1 MRWSGRA
8 RLPWITDSALVQLG
22 QNATLSL
29 WRSRVQI
36 PYALLKE
43 PYRNYIK
50 LLFWVANF
58 FGFLFF
64 SLFNKTRWWRWV
76 EACPLWVVISHKYL
90 TIYFEILIYIN
101 TFRRIEIMI
110 THTHMEFAIAFAGK
124 PGYCRFWEQ
133 PGFNG
138 VCMSSEGRK

>member
-36 PYALLKE
+36 PYALQIKE

-50 LLFWVANF
+50 LLFGRNF
-58 FGFLFF
+58 FGSCF
-64 SLFNKTRWWRWV
+64 SLFSKTRWWNWV
-76 EACPLWVVISHKYL
+76 ETLSSVSGNL
-90 TIYFEILIYIN
+90 T
-101 TFRRIEIMI
+101 
-110 THTHMEFAIAFAGK
+110 
-124 PGYCRFWEQ
+124 
-133 PGFNG
+133 
-138 VCMSSEGRK
+138 

>member
-36 PYALLKE
+36 PYALQIKE

-50 LLFWVANF
+50 LLFLVANF
-58 FGFLFF
+58 
-64 SLFNKTRWWRWV
+64 WV
-76 EACPLWVVISHKYL
+76 LVFPCLVKQGGGDGW
-90 TIYFEILIYIN
+90 
-101 TFRRIEIMI
+101 
-110 THTHMEFAIAFAGK
+110 K
-124 PGYCRFWEQ
+124 PVLCEW
-133 PGFNG
+133 
-138 VCMSSEGRK
+138 

>member
-8 RLPWITDSALVQLG
+8 RLPWITNSALVQLG

-64 SLFNKTRWWRWV
+64 P
-76 EACPLWVVISHKYL
+76 C
-90 TIYFEILIYIN
+90 LIKQ
-101 TFRRIEIMI
+101 
-110 THTHMEFAIAFAGK
+110 GGGDGWK
-124 PGYCRFWEQ
+124 PVLCEW
-133 PGFNG
+133 
-138 VCMSSEGRK
+138 